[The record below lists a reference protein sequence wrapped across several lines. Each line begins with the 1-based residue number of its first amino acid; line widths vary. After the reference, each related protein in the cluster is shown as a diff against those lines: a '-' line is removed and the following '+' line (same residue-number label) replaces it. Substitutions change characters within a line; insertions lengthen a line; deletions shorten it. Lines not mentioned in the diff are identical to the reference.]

1 MAKDNHSQSQREA
14 VARYDAKT
22 YRKVNIAFR
31 MEDDADI
38 LESMDKAKES
48 GLSLREWIRELY
60 DNQK

>member
-1 MAKDNHSQSQREA
+1 MARSQAKREA
-14 VARYDAKT
+14 NSRYDEKT
-22 YRKVNIAFR
+22 YKKVNIAFR

-38 LESMDKAKES
+38 LESMDKAKQS